1 MANMRVRLTQAIR
14 FFDLRFKQMENKQDK
29 MEEML
34 AFVTNLGMIQ
44 LKDLSEEDY
53 ELHIR
58 LEALLIETL
67 REAYEQ

>member
-34 AFVTNLGMIQ
+34 AFVTNLGMI
-44 LKDLSEEDY
+44 
-53 ELHIR
+53 
-58 LEALLIETL
+58 
-67 REAYEQ
+67 